1 MSCRRRSR
9 TNPPY
14 YRSRTLDDR
23 LRDDYRY
30 NYRGDR
36 SSRYYPRD
44 YDPYYSRPPSV
55 YQPTET
61 YYARPYESY
70 YTRPPSVYQPTETL
84 YPGPYPT
91 SLQRPSYVQ
100 PVSYQPIYSPYR
112 GSVREIYE
120 PHTYSSY
127 SPRRSFSNS
136 RLVDPDTISNNG
148 NTYSYSPNPRPKVE
162 IWHT

>member
-84 YPGPYPT
+84 YPG
-91 SLQRPSYVQ
+91 
-100 PVSYQPIYSPYR
+100 
-112 GSVREIYE
+112 SVREIYE

-162 IWHT
+162 IWHTRGPYEGQYY

>member
-84 YPGPYPT
+84 YPGRGPYEG
-91 SLQRPSYVQ
+91 QY
-100 PVSYQPIYSPYR
+100 Y
-112 GSVREIYE
+112 
-120 PHTYSSY
+120 
-127 SPRRSFSNS
+127 
-136 RLVDPDTISNNG
+136 
-148 NTYSYSPNPRPKVE
+148 
-162 IWHT
+162 

>member
-1 MSCRRRSR
+1 MIPTIRVHHLYINLLKHITLGHMSL
-9 TNPPY
+9 TTHVHHLFINLPKHFI
-14 YRSRTLDDR
+14 
-23 LRDDYRY
+23 
-30 NYRGDR
+30 
-36 SSRYYPRD
+36 
-44 YDPYYSRPPSV
+44 
-55 YQPTET
+55 Q
-61 YYARPYESY
+61 
-70 YTRPPSVYQPTETL
+70 
-84 YPGPYPT
+84 PYPT

-120 PHTYSSY
+120 PHNYSSY

-162 IWHT
+162 IWHTRGPYEGQYY